1 MRRIAIALFVVALAS
16 AAAQAACDCGP
27 GDIHTGADW
36 SAPTG
41 TAVPVAADGVIVR
54 IENDEL
60 AAMPGEA
67 PGSCG
72 RYVVVRHSHP
82 SGRVAFTRYAHLGR
96 IVGKGSAPLAV
107 GTKVAKGSPV
117 GEVGT
122 KGTLHMEVR
131 PLDEK
136 TADNSEA
143 LKRAYGAEPSMQWA
157 RYRAVD
163 PATFDFETMKAPAR

>member
-1 MRRIAIALFVVALAS
+1 MRTALAFLIVVFAS

-27 GDIHTGADW
+27 GAVHTGVDW
-36 SAPTG
+36 SAKPG
-41 TAVPVAADGVIVR
+41 TAVPVATDGVIVR

-96 IVGKGSAPLAV
+96 IAGKGGTPLAV
-107 GTKVAKGSPV
+107 GAKVAKGNSV

-122 KGTLHMEVR
+122 KGLLHMEVR

-143 LKRAYGAEPSMQWA
+143 FRRAYAAEPSMQWA
-157 RYRAVD
+157 RYRPVD
-163 PATFDFETMKAPAR
+163 PATSISRN